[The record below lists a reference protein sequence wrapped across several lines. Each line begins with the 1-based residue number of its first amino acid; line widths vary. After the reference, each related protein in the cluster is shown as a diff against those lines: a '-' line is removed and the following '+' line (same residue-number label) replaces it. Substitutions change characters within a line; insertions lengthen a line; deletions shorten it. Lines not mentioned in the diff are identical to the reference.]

1 MSKVKE
7 MVKAMITEEQL
18 KTVQEQQAKLTEGL
32 RTLGVLDVQKQN
44 VHGQIAELSK
54 ETISIHF
61 NSSAINTEI
70 ESQFIALLDECEFAR
85 YAPASNKNA
94 QMDAFLEKAKK
105 IIVEVET
112 ALK

>member
-7 MVKAMITEEQL
+7 LTKKITDEQL

-54 ETISIHF
+54 EIEATKKELEDEYGQVNIDLKDGSYV
-61 NSSAINTEI
+61 EI
-70 ESQFIALLDECEFAR
+70 EKE
-85 YAPASNKNA
+85 
-94 QMDAFLEKAKK
+94 DAE
-105 IIVEVET
+105 
-112 ALK
+112 

>member
-18 KTVQEQQAKLTEGL
+18 KTVQEQQAKLTESL

-54 ETISIHF
+54 EIEATKKELEDEYGQVNIDLKDGSY
-61 NSSAINTEI
+61 TEI
-70 ESQFIALLDECEFAR
+70 EKEDD
-85 YAPASNKNA
+85 K
-94 QMDAFLEKAKK
+94 
-105 IIVEVET
+105 
-112 ALK
+112 

>member
-18 KTVQEQQAKLTEGL
+18 KTVQEQQNKLTEGL

-54 ETISIHF
+54 EIEATKKELEEEYGQVNIDLKDGSYV
-61 NSSAINTEI
+61 EI
-70 ESQFIALLDECEFAR
+70 EKE
-85 YAPASNKNA
+85 
-94 QMDAFLEKAKK
+94 DAE
-105 IIVEVET
+105 
-112 ALK
+112 

>member
-18 KTVQEQQAKLTEGL
+18 KTVQDQQAKLTEGL

-54 ETISIHF
+54 EIEVTKKELEDEYGQVNIDLKDGSY
-61 NSSAINTEI
+61 TEI
-70 ESQFIALLDECEFAR
+70 EKE
-85 YAPASNKNA
+85 
-94 QMDAFLEKAKK
+94 DAE
-105 IIVEVET
+105 
-112 ALK
+112 